1 HCRRHYSDPGRICE
15 LDHLWLHL
23 VNMVARGRGR
33 RSSYHS
39 FRGPVVGESS
49 PALEPQ
55 ATHRAGSL
63 ISRAFFHQLDRLWR
77 SFSRRAEELS
87 LGIPLH
93 SFLDLGGVPVW
104 PPSGRHGHMHLG
116 GDCHL
121 GHFARVWPICKG
133 VSKHISSA
141 VASFYWHHG
150 LNVHG

>member
-1 HCRRHYSDPGRICE
+1 MIRRPPRSTLFPYTTLFRSRICE

-63 ISRAFFHQLDRLWR
+63 ISRAFFHQLDRLR
-77 SFSRRAEELS
+77 SEEHTSELQS
-87 LGIPLH
+87 QSNLVCRL
-93 SFLDLGGVPVW
+93 
-104 PPSGRHGHMHLG
+104 
-116 GDCHL
+116 
-121 GHFARVWPICKG
+121 
-133 VSKHISSA
+133 
-141 VASFYWHHG
+141 
-150 LNVHG
+150 